1 MSSGCFRL
9 PLGGGSGFGAPK
21 PRRQRQQRAR
31 SASDAA
37 AASSA
42 PPQQGL
48 LNNPVLKSGLVSGS
62 LALAGDVL
70 AQLLTMRSESGS
82 SSGSAASYDAARA
95 ARMGTFGLLFY
106 GPYQYFWYGALDRAF
121 PGRTLL
127 NFATKVTLNQ
137 LALAPLTISVAF
149 GWNLALQQRLGEL
162 PGKLRADFVPTM
174 LNGWKFWVP
183 AATINFTAVPLQYQ
197 VLWMSTC
204 GMCWTGYLSYSS
216 AKK

>member
-1 MSSGCFRL
+1 MVREGSENNREDIFTNEHSSMPSSRCLL
-9 PLGGGSGFGAPK
+9 P
-21 PRRQRQQRAR
+21 
-31 SASDAA
+31 SD
-37 AASSA
+37 
-42 PPQQGL
+42 L
-48 LNNPVLKSGLVSGS
+48 FLS
-62 LALAGDVL
+62 LFHLHFP
-70 AQLLTMRSESGS
+70 T
-82 SSGSAASYDAARA
+82 
-95 ARMGTFGLLFY
+95 

-127 NFATKVTLNQ
+127 NFATKVPCLGCCVPVKPGMPCRRQFARQHASLKRRSGLAASHPRSCPHLPCLLQVTLNQ

-197 VLWMSTC
+197 VRRRGAIGQLVQKEHA
-204 GMCWTGYLSYSS
+204 GKLRVERR
-216 AKK
+216 A